1 MMSNNIKEEFHN
13 ICYHASIGMC
23 SFDDVENWLINN
35 KSSDDILS
43 SEEAIKILIQ
53 HKAPLY
59 HIRKLLNII
68 PEPAKI
74 IGDCDQYLLHM
85 ACTFG
90 ASVEVVQIL
99 YEINP
104 NIISTSD
111 DDGNLP
117 LHLACKTNS
126 SSQVIEFLIEKYKV
140 ALQIQN
146 SHYHTPLHLACS
158 NKDSSVD
165 TIRKLVTMY
174 PKATK
179 SGDINGELPI
189 HLECCK
195 EEIVLENL
203 KALLNAN
210 PNSIWAENIYGITPS
225 YNCNSNDEN
234 KYHHLIKD
242 CILQGYSVSVIKL
255 LSKNFM
261 STAGSWCDEDGNSL
275 LHHECMKT
283 GMTISPDIINF
294 LVTLSPNNCYSK
306 NKDGNSPCELLS
318 KVAIYED
325 EHGMLLLHRIAKTF
339 NVNFKAIE
347 FIVDAHPSSIFTT
360 DHYGMLPFHYGL
372 LNTWVWDCNVVYTL
386 LRLYPN
392 AVGSIEDK

>member
-1 MMSNNIKEEFHN
+1 MNSYSFKHEFEN
-13 ICYHASIGMC
+13 ICFRASVSIGTY
-23 SFDDVENWLINN
+23 DDVHNWLLQHNTN
-35 KSSDDILS
+35 HDILS
-43 SEEAIKILIQ
+43 SEDVIILVFKY
-53 HKAPLY
+53 KAPLY
-59 HIRKLLNII
+59 IIKTLLNVL
-68 PEPAKI
+68 PNPGKI
-74 IGDCDQYLLHM
+74 IGDNGQYLLHM
-85 ACTFG
+85 ACSFG
-90 ASVEVVQIL
+90 ASIEVVQIL
-99 YEINP
+99 YETNP
-104 NIISTSD
+104 TIISTSD
-111 DDGNLP
+111 DYGNLP

-126 SSQVIEFLIEKYKV
+126 SSQVIDFLIEKYTV

-158 NKDSSVD
+158 NKYSSVD
-165 TIRKLVTMY
+165 TIRKLITMY

-234 KYHHLIKD
+234 KFHHLIKQ
-242 CILQGYSVSVIKL
+242 CIVQGLSVNLIKL

-283 GMTISPDIINF
+283 RMDISPDIITF
-294 LVTLSPNNCYSK
+294 LVTLAPENCNLYNNDGFSPKDLLSNVAM
-306 NKDGNSPCELLS
+306 NKDET
-318 KVAIYED
+318 
-325 EHGMLLLHRIAKTF
+325 GMILLHHIARSKYVTAK
-339 NVNFKAIE
+339 VIE
-347 FIVDAHPSSIFTT
+347 FVVDAYPSGIFTP
-360 DHYGMLPFHYGL
+360 DNNGMLPFHHAL
-372 LNTWVWDCNVVYTL
+372 LNFWIWDFDVVYTL
-386 LRLYPN
+386 LKFYPD
-392 AVGSIEDK
+392 AVAKK